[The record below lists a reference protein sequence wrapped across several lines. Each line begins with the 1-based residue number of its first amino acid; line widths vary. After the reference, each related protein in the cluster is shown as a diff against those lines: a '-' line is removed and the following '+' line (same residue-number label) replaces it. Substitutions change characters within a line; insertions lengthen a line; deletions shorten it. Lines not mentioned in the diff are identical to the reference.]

1 MIVNRSHAEE
11 AAKLLH
17 FATLDGLTA
26 DRVQIAY
33 RAMAQQTHPDAGG
46 SIEQFAAVNHAK
58 QVLTEWLRRVG
69 ESDARRYQP
78 IKCEVCSGTGRKP
91 VHRGWKVS
99 YVMCGACG
107 GTGDGGY
114 DRSKERSD

>member
-11 AAKLLH
+11 AGKLLH
-17 FATLDGLTA
+17 FSTLEGLTA

-46 SIEQFAAVNHAK
+46 TMEQFAAVNHAK
-58 QVLTEWLRRVG
+58 QVLLEWLNRVG
-69 ESDARRYQP
+69 ESDARSYAP
-78 IKCEVCSGTGRKP
+78 KKCEMCNGTGRKP

-99 YVMCGACG
+99 YIMCGVCM
-107 GTGDGGY
+107 GTGDGNY
-114 DRSKERSD
+114 DRDKERSD